1 MSQQRLR
8 RSSLCAGSA
17 VAAVAAVATLAAG
30 LALAG
35 PQAAAA
41 QHLAEPAAAAS
52 GLLPV
57 QASAG
62 PVEQAGLTGNGGS
75 GGGGDA
81 DPATLMRGWS
91 VLRAVDCARCHGR
104 DWRGSSGPDLVDA
117 VRAGPRE
124 RFEHFVLVGD
134 IVRGMPGYRS
144 QALVVAEL
152 DAIYA
157 YLRARADGRIGPGA
171 PPGER

>member
-17 VAAVAAVATLAAG
+17 VAAVVTLAAG

-41 QHLAEPAAAAS
+41 QRLAEPAAAAS

-57 QASAG
+57 QASAR
-62 PVEQAGLTGNGGS
+62 PVEQAGLTGGGGGGS
-75 GGGGDA
+75 GGGDA

-144 QALVVAEL
+144 QALVVTEL